1 MGKHPSY
8 LPAAVRTVGS
18 MIAEGVIVTWHCNH
32 GHYGPVDLQRIA
44 ERRSLQFSLVDKY
57 APCRVGGCNGTVYF
71 RYSFGVGTPSRRLEA
86 LREREVAASVRAS
99 DERRLAQLRD
109 LYNATAIRLG
119 RPLLP

>member
-32 GHYGPVDLQRIA
+32 GHYGPVDLQRVA

>member
-8 LPAAVRTVGS
+8 LPAAFRTVGS

>member
-1 MGKHPSY
+1 
-8 LPAAVRTVGS
+8 

-32 GHYGPVDLQRIA
+32 GHYGPVDLQRVA

-57 APCRVGGCNGTVYF
+57 APCRVGGCDGTVYF

-99 DERRLAQLRD
+99 DERRLAHLRD